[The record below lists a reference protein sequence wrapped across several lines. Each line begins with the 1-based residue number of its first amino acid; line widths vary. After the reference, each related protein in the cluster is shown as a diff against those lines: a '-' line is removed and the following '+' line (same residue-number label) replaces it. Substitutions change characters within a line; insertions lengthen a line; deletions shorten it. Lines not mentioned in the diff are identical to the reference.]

1 MEIEKKFD
9 DICGNLQFRK
19 KEEEICKYEKFY
31 GYICNFPYNI
41 ICLNLTLYIFLL
53 YYYSIQSLKLVLLFS
68 KAIE

>member
-31 GYICNFPYNI
+31 GYICNFPNKERE
-41 ICLNLTLYIFLL
+41 N
-53 YYYSIQSLKLVLLFS
+53 S
-68 KAIE
+68 KNTH